1 MRMAQKAFEVIRVK
15 SAGDGGEPR
24 GLFGI
29 TPEFSLVTRHAIQF
43 REENGALD
51 GGFQLSARQSAD
63 HRWRFRSP

>member
-1 MRMAQKAFEVIRVK
+1 VE
-15 SAGDGGEPR
+15 SSGDRGEPR

-29 TPEFSLVTRHAIQF
+29 AAEFALVTRYAIQF

-63 HRWRFRSP
+63 HRWHFRSP